1 MDFSEAIANSSS
13 GRNARNRY
21 IKEGCDPQE
30 LPTANELD
38 NADTNE
44 KKAYKRMASTILRLA
59 DSSWWASAPKMQGS
73 HKVLGVL
80 QGLTD
85 HGYLVEI
92 LSSPFCEP
100 SIEGKLKW
108 CKENLPEEISVYHIR
123 SDKESFANP
132 EAVLIDDR
140 KKVCQRFTDAGGH
153 ALLFNENWFLNLRTI
168 LNQNEIETIYLDLD
182 GVLVDTKK
190 HIIQTL
196 ESL

>member
-1 MDFSEAIANSSS
+1 MNFSDAIAKSKS
-13 GRNARNRY
+13 GRNALNAYNRMQLPA
-21 IKEGCDPQE
+21 KNLPNANKLDTPKSQE
-30 LPTANELD
+30 D
-38 NADTNE
+38 
-44 KKAYKRMASTILRLA
+44 KVYKRIASTILRLA
-59 DSSWWASAPKMQGS
+59 DVGWWASAPKMQGS

-92 LSSPFCEP
+92 LSSPFCET

-132 EAVLIDDR
+132 DSVLIDDR
-140 KKVCQRFTDAGGH
+140 EKICQRFTDAGGH
-153 ALLFNENWFLNLRTI
+153 AVLFNENWFLNLRTI

-182 GVLVDTKK
+182 GVLVDTRS
-190 HIIQTL
+190 HIIEVL
-196 ESL
+196 EGV